1 MRPPLS
7 VEVAALG
14 ASVIHLASKQAREDC
29 TQDEDS
35 PEHGDGQQSIGQAL
49 HLLPMADL
57 PLIVSL

>member
-1 MRPPLS
+1 MRPSLG

-14 ASVIHLASKQAREDC
+14 ASVIHLASKQACEDC
-29 TQDEDS
+29 AQHEDS
-35 PEHGDGQQSIGQAL
+35 PEHADGQQSIGQAL